1 MENNKVRLKEM
12 CGSIWS
18 MLTEDEKERYFCCE
32 GTIEFVSDVA
42 VILGTTID
50 DTLTEDELDEILDM
64 LNEMD
69 AESEV

>member
-1 MENNKVRLKEM
+1 MKDNKTRLTEL

-42 VILGTTID
+42 VIIGTTID
-50 DTLTEDELDEILDM
+50 DSLTEDELDEILDM

-69 AESEV
+69 EESEV

>member
-18 MLTEDEKERYFCCE
+18 MLTEDEKERYFECE

-42 VILGTTID
+42 TILGTTID
-50 DTLTEDELDEILDM
+50 NTLTEDELDEVLDK
-64 LNEMD
+64 LND
-69 AESEV
+69 